1 MMNHSRITRYEVL
14 FAFIEE
20 HVEKDVENYRQMLIL
35 DLYLRENVK
44 KRPEFAG
51 EINIEKREAAAFYE
65 KEEEEHHYLKGYE
78 GFDKRQ
84 LRKMTHLEWINGKLI
99 LFDYRNRNILTN
111 QASIFLVE
119 GGDETSY
126 NACPQ
131 QGDFV

>member
-14 FAFIEE
+14 FAFIKE

-84 LRKMTHLEWINGKLI
+84 LRKMTHLEWINGKTDLI
-99 LFDYRNRNILTN
+99 
-111 QASIFLVE
+111 
-119 GGDETSY
+119 
-126 NACPQ
+126 
-131 QGDFV
+131 